1 MSSRTHARIILI
13 VVLLAVAIVGVP
25 LCVKHGKRVWDW
37 VAYTDWMPNT
47 QGITFFNRNSD
58 GSANQKLVMR
68 YWKVRTQRFSWLP
81 GSDEIQ
87 VQISKEEWESLEG
100 IKTQRL

>member
-13 VVLLAVAIVGVP
+13 VVLLAVAVVGVP
-25 LCVKHGKRVWDW
+25 VWMKHGKSVWDW
-37 VAYTDWMPNT
+37 VTYTDWMPST
-47 QGITFFNRNSD
+47 QRIMFYTRNSD
-58 GSANQKLVMR
+58 GSVKQKLV
-68 YWKVRTQRFSWLP
+68 YLKVRTQRFFWLP

-87 VQISKEEWESLEG
+87 IQISKEEWESLEG